1 MAVRRKSNWYIYFI
15 AFGIA
20 LAFAIG
26 VIFTFRDFLFPDTT
40 QTNTGLTGTGE
51 LADDFTPDSSY
62 NFTILTMVSDTD
74 DGIPELFSMV
84 SYNAVEH
91 SLVIIP
97 LPNGISVPA
106 DERTLP
112 NIYAAKGGEGA
123 VSAVSNATGV
133 NCDGYIC
140 FDRASMIRLISAY
153 GNVEYNI
160 PKTVI
165 VNDGAALDAFNA
177 GIQIFSPEA
186 VFRYI
191 YLADFGEGEE
201 YRFNMVGDIMSSL
214 INQNISYTDSSM
226 LDSYYRIISE
236 DCTTNITEDMF
247 LSKKAALL
255 NTITYGSDPTE
266 YYVPYGEYS
275 GDGSFTIAENS
286 VTTINR
292 KCGYEE

>member
-26 VIFTFRDFLFPDTT
+26 VIFTFRDFLFPEVQET
-40 QTNTGLTGTGE
+40 TGLTGTGE
-51 LADDFTPDSSY
+51 LSDDFTPDASH
-62 NFTILTMVSDTD
+62 NFTILTMLSDTE
-74 DGIPELFSMV
+74 DGIPELFSML
-84 SYNAVEH
+84 SYDAVEH
-91 SLVIIP
+91 AFVIIP

-123 VSAVSNATGV
+123 VSAVANATGI

-140 FDRASMIRLISAY
+140 LDRDAVIRLISAY
-153 GNVEYNI
+153 GNVRYNI
-160 PKTVI
+160 PKTI
-165 VNDGAALDAFNA
+165 VVTDGAQLDAFNA
-177 GIQIFSPEA
+177 GEEIFSPEA

-201 YRFNMVGDIMSSL
+201 YRFNMVGDILSQL
-214 INQNISYTDSSM
+214 INQNLSYSDSMM
-226 LDSYYRIISE
+226 LDSYFRIVTEDCKTNISE
-236 DCTTNITEDMF
+236 DMY

-255 NTITYGSDPTE
+255 NTITYGSEPAE

-275 GDGSFTIAENS
+275 GDGSFTIADNS
-286 VTTINR
+286 VTTIRR
-292 KCGYEE
+292 KCNVED

>member
-26 VIFTFRDFLFPDTT
+26 VIFTFRDFLFPEVEETT
-40 QTNTGLTGTGE
+40 GGLTGTGE
-51 LADDFTPDSSY
+51 LADDFTPDASY
-62 NFTILTMVSDTD
+62 NFTILTMLSDTD
-74 DGIPELFSMV
+74 DGIPELFSML
-84 SYNAVEH
+84 SYDAVEH
-91 SLVIIP
+91 AFVVIP

-123 VSAVSNATGV
+123 VSAVANATGI

-140 FDRASMIRLISAY
+140 LDREAVIRLISAY
-153 GNVEYNI
+153 GNVRYNI
-160 PKTVI
+160 PKTI
-165 VNDGAALDAFNA
+165 VVTDGAALDAFNA
-177 GIQIFSPEA
+177 GEEIFSPEA

-201 YRFNMVGDIMSSL
+201 YRFNMVGDIISQL
-214 INQNISYTDSSM
+214 INQNISYSDSMM
-226 LDSYYRIISE
+226 LDSYFRIVTEDCKTNISE
-236 DCTTNITEDMF
+236 DLY

-255 NTITYGSDPTE
+255 NTITYGSEPAE

-275 GDGSFTIAENS
+275 GDGSFTIADNS
-286 VTTINR
+286 VTTIR
-292 KCGYEE
+292 QKCNVED

>member
-26 VIFTFRDFLFPDTT
+26 VIFTFRDFLFPEVEET
-40 QTNTGLTGTGE
+40 TGLTGTGE
-51 LADDFTPDSSY
+51 LADDFTPDASY
-62 NFTILTMVSDTD
+62 NFTILTMLSDTD
-74 DGIPELFSMV
+74 DGIPELFSML
-84 SYNAVEH
+84 SYDAVEH
-91 SLVIIP
+91 AFVVIP

-123 VSAVSNATGV
+123 VSAVANATGI

-140 FDRASMIRLISAY
+140 LDREAVIRLISAY
-153 GNVEYNI
+153 GNVRYNI
-160 PKTVI
+160 PKTI
-165 VNDGAALDAFNA
+165 VVTDGAALDAFNA
-177 GIQIFSPEA
+177 GEEIFSPEA

-201 YRFNMVGDIMSSL
+201 YRFNMVGDILSQL
-214 INQNISYTDSSM
+214 INQNISYSDSMM
-226 LDSYYRIISE
+226 LDSYFRIVTEDCKTNISE
-236 DCTTNITEDMF
+236 DMY

-255 NTITYGSDPTE
+255 NTITYGSEPAE

-275 GDGSFTIAENS
+275 GDGSFTIADNS
-286 VTTINR
+286 VTTIR
-292 KCGYEE
+292 QKCNVED

>member
-26 VIFTFRDFLFPDTT
+26 VIFTFRDFLFPEVQET
-40 QTNTGLTGTGE
+40 TGLTGTGE
-51 LADDFTPDSSY
+51 LSDDFTPDASH
-62 NFTILTMVSDTD
+62 NFTILTMLSDTE
-74 DGIPELFSMV
+74 DGIPELFSML
-84 SYNAVEH
+84 SYDAVEH
-91 SLVIIP
+91 AFVIIP

-123 VSAVSNATGV
+123 VSAVANATGIS
-133 NCDGYIC
+133 CDGYIC
-140 FDRASMIRLISAY
+140 LDRGAVIRLISAY
-153 GNVEYNI
+153 GNVRYNI
-160 PKTVI
+160 PKTI
-165 VNDGAALDAFNA
+165 VVTDGAQLDAFNA
-177 GIQIFSPEA
+177 GEEIFSPEA

-201 YRFNMVGDIMSSL
+201 YRFNMVGDILSQL
-214 INQNISYTDSSM
+214 INQNLSYSDSMM
-226 LDSYYRIISE
+226 LDSYFKIITE
-236 DCTTNITEDMF
+236 DCMTNITEDMY

-255 NTITYGSDPTE
+255 NTITYGSEPAE

-275 GDGSFTIAENS
+275 GDGSFTIADNS
-286 VTTINR
+286 VTTIR
-292 KCGYEE
+292 QKCNVED